1 MIKYILF
8 DLDDTLYPKEI
19 GLMAAI
25 GQRIHQYMEER
36 VGLDPMM
43 ARDLRRH
50 YLKTYGTTLKGL
62 RVHYNI
68 DTEEYLAYVH
78 DVPLGDYLKPDEAL
92 DRALTEIQAEKVVF
106 TNATTEHAHRVLR
119 FLGVEHHFSRIVDLR
134 ATNYENKPRPRAYR
148 CVLDILGARPEE
160 CLMVEDSVRNL
171 RPAKEMGMITVL
183 VNGSGGDGV
192 DFAIDAV
199 TQMVEVCKRI
209 RDSRFERDDDQQSH
223 NLDRSSETGP

>member
-8 DLDDTLYPKEI
+8 DLDNTLYSTET
-19 GLMAAI
+19 GLMAAV
-25 GQRIHQYMEER
+25 GQRILQYMQER

-50 YLKTYGTTLKGL
+50 YYQTYGATLKGL
-62 RVHYNI
+62 QIHHNI
-68 DTEEYLAYVH
+68 DPDDYLAYVH

-92 DRALTEIQAEKVVF
+92 DRTLTEIQAEKIVF
-106 TNATTEHAHRVLR
+106 TNATTEHARRVLD
-119 FLGVEHHFSRIVDLR
+119 FLGVEHHFNCIVDLR
-134 ATNYENKPRPRAYR
+134 AMNYENKPQPEAYQ

-171 RPAKEMGMITVL
+171 RPAKKLGMATVL

-192 DFAIDAV
+192 DFVIDDV
-199 TQMVEVCKRI
+199 TQVGEVLRRI
-209 RDSRFERDDDQQSH
+209 RD
-223 NLDRSSETGP
+223 

>member
-8 DLDDTLYPKEI
+8 DLDDTLYSKKT

-25 GQRIHQYMEER
+25 GERIHQYIQET
-36 VGLDPMM
+36 VGLEPAA

-50 YLKTYGTTLKGL
+50 YLQTYGTTLKGL
-62 RVHYNI
+62 QVHYNV
-68 DTEEYLAYVH
+68 DTEEYLTYVH
-78 DVPLGDYLKPDEAL
+78 DVPLDDYIQPDEAL
-92 DRALTEIQAEKVVF
+92 DRVLAEIQAEKIVF

-134 ATNYENKPRPRAYR
+134 ATNYENKPRPGAYR

-160 CLMVEDSVRNL
+160 CLMVEDSVHNL
-171 RPAKEMGMITVL
+171 RPAKEMGMVTVL

-192 DFAIDAV
+192 DFAIDDV
-199 TQMVEVCKRI
+199 IQVGEVFRQI
-209 RDSRFERDDDQQSH
+209 RD
-223 NLDRSSETGP
+223 

>member
-25 GQRIHQYMEER
+25 GERIHQYIEER
-36 VGLDPMM
+36 VGLDPV
-43 ARDLRRH
+43 AVRGLRRH
-50 YLKTYGTTLKGL
+50 YLQTYGTTLRGL
-62 RVHYNI
+62 QVNYNV

-92 DRALTEIQAEKVVF
+92 DKVLAEIQVEKIVF
-106 TNATTEHAHRVLR
+106 TNATTEHARRVLQC
-119 FLGVEHHFSRIVDLR
+119 LGVERHFNSIVDLR
-134 ATNYENKPRPRAYR
+134 ATNYVNKPQPGAYR

-160 CLMVEDSVRNL
+160 CLMVEDSLRNL
-171 RPAKEMGMITVL
+171 RPAKEMGMVTVL

-192 DFAIDAV
+192 DFAIDDV
-199 TQMVEVCKRI
+199 TQVGEVFRRA
-209 RDSRFERDDDQQSH
+209 RDSRLER
-223 NLDRSSETGP
+223 